1 MNLEVRSSQSSTA
14 GEDSGPVVFAGQSS
28 PGMPSEQAKRF
39 RRFGLFVLA
48 LSCLFFLPLR
58 SLVTLALGS
67 DLHSQILLIP
77 FVFIWLVYLRRDGLP
92 IESSKSFA
100 WSIPFLVIGAAALA
114 GGFAYPG
121 LAPSLSSNDHLSL
134 TILAFVCFVAA
145 GGFVFLGKAWMRELL
160 FPFAFLIFL
169 VPLPDELVYW
179 LETASKLASADAANL
194 FFNISGTPL
203 LRDGTVFQLPGIV
216 IEVAQECSGIRSSLV
231 LFITSLLVAHLFLK
245 STWRRIVLVAFVIPL
260 GILRNG
266 FRILVIGLLCVHY
279 GPQMIH
285 SIIHRKGG
293 PLFFVLS
300 LIPLFLLLWWLRRG
314 ESKSPGGKERLSA
327 CKSRFKAQS
336 GVGSVSRLSFGRLVL
351 VLVVVVVLL
360 VLDFKLAYEGR
371 RRFAN

>member
-1 MNLEVRSSQSSTA
+1 M
-14 GEDSGPVVFAGQSS
+14 
-28 PGMPSEQAKRF
+28 
-39 RRFGLFVLA
+39 
-48 LSCLFFLPLR
+48 FFLPLR
-58 SLVTLALGS
+58 ALATLAAGS
-67 DLHSQILLIP
+67 ELHSQILLIP
-77 FVFIWLVYLRRDGLP
+77 FVFAWLVYLRRDGLP
-92 IESSKSFA
+92 PESSRSFA
-100 WSIPFLVIGAAALA
+100 WSIPPLVIGAAALA
-114 GGFAYPG
+114 AGFAYPG
-121 LAPSLSSNDHLSL
+121 FASLSPNDHLAL

-145 GGFVFLGKAWMRELL
+145 GGFVFLGKAWMRALW

-203 LRDGTVFQLPGIV
+203 VRDGTVFQLPGIV

-245 STWRRIVLVAFVIPL
+245 SPWRRIALVAFVIPL

-293 PLFFVLS
+293 PVFFMLS
-300 LIPLFLLLWWLRRG
+300 LIPLFLFLWWLRRG
-314 ESKSPGGKERLSA
+314 ETKASDGKKSS
-327 CKSRFKAQS
+327 
-336 GVGSVSRLSFGRLVL
+336 VGMINPAL
-351 VLVVVVVLL
+351 
-360 VLDFKLAYEGR
+360 
-371 RRFAN
+371 